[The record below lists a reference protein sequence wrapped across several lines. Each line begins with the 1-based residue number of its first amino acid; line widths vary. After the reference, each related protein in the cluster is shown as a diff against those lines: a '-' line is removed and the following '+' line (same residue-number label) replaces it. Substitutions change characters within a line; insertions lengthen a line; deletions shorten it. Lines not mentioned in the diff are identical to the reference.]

1 MIPWV
6 EKYRPRTLSDIIS
19 QNKTVE
25 HLKNMVKKKR
35 FQHMIFTGAAGTGKT
50 SAARSFINDVF
61 ATHYPDSRSINEWV
75 FERNASDDFRM
86 SKGDVDSLKH
96 FVTQSGISATNGHKF
111 VLLEESD
118 RMSVEVQ
125 SSLRRI
131 MELASEN
138 VTFIFTNNYVENL
151 IDPIISRCGVFRF
164 YPVPKEDCIKLIK
177 HILAKEKIKLSDE
190 EIDIV
195 YTFSRGDFRKLLNS
209 MQIIT
214 TRRVGDKKSKGNT
227 AAVDL
232 YKFFGIYPPK
242 TFNELLVAWETKDV
256 KKIIEI
262 SEMDINPQNVIYQI
276 HDYYLRDPAI
286 GENSVREAVVKEI
299 IMCLE
304 DFDKRFVDR
313 TDVKLQLKALLSS
326 LSLIITAGGN
336 SLS

>member
-1 MIPWV
+1 M
-6 EKYRPRTLSDIIS
+6 
-19 QNKTVE
+19 
-25 HLKNMVKKKR
+25 
-35 FQHMIFTGAAGTGKT
+35 
-50 SAARSFINDVF
+50 
-61 ATHYPDSRSINEWV
+61 
-75 FERNASDDFRM
+75 
-86 SKGDVDSLKH
+86 
-96 FVTQSGISATNGHKF
+96 
-111 VLLEESD
+111 
-118 RMSVEVQ
+118 
-125 SSLRRI
+125 
-131 MELASEN
+131 
-138 VTFIFTNNYVENL
+138 
-151 IDPIISRCGVFRF
+151 FRF
-164 YPVPKEDCIKLIK
+164 YPIPKEDCIKLIK

-286 GENSVREAVVKEI
+286 GKNSVREAVIKEI
-299 IMCLE
+299 ILCLE

-326 LSLIITAGGN
+326 VSLIITAGGN